1 MSTRLFH
8 GYKGIAGGTIL
19 IFGVTFTL
27 LPMNR
32 HNPLLDALF
41 IVGMLLALIMIL
53 IGVCTLGENSKKK
66 Q

>member
-19 IFGVTFTL
+19 IFGVTFAL
-27 LPMNR
+27 SPMNR

-41 IVGMLLALIMIL
+41 IVGVQLALMMIL
-53 IGVCTLGENSKKK
+53 LGVFTLGEKP
-66 Q
+66 